1 MAAVKEIYQL
11 IDNFAP
17 FETQMDFDNAG
28 FLVGRGDSAVERVL
42 VALDITKVVVEEAV
56 RRGCQLIVSHHPVIF
71 GGVKSVTDETVTG
84 RVLLAL
90 AENGLSAICAHTNL
104 DAAEGG
110 VNDCLACTLG
120 LQDTK
125 PLNEEKIGR
134 IGTLSC
140 EKPLEQFLSDV
151 VKLLSCNGLRY
162 RDGGRP
168 VHRVAV
174 GGGACGE
181 YIPQAIAQGCD
192 TFVTADLRYN
202 DFLDTQGLNL
212 IDAGHFPTEDV
223 VCQEIVRRLRE
234 TFPELEVTKS
244 AVHGDAVKF
253 YMR

>member
-1 MAAVKEIYQL
+1 MIRPSCPSSFWMLGCTTPNLSIRVRTTLVKRDI
-11 IDNFAP
+11 
-17 FETQMDFDNAG
+17 
-28 FLVGRGDSAVERVL
+28 SAV
-42 VALDITKVVVEEAV
+42 
-56 RRGCQLIVSHHPVIF
+56 CM
-71 GGVKSVTDETVTG
+71 
-84 RVLLAL
+84 
-90 AENGLSAICAHTNL
+90 HTNL

-192 TFVTADLRYN
+192 TFVTSDLRYN

>member
-1 MAAVKEIYQL
+1 MATTNDIYAEMQRYAPL
-11 IDNFAP
+11 ELAESWDNP
-17 FETQMDFDNAG
+17 G
-28 FLVGRGDSAVERVL
+28 LLVDCGREVSRVL
-42 VALDITKVVVEEAV
+42 VTLDITPEVVEEAAAG
-56 RRGCQLIVSHHPVIF
+56 GCELIVSHHPVIF
-71 GGVKSVTDETVTG
+71 SPLKKLTPRDVSFQLVQKGI
-84 RVLLAL
+84 
-90 AENGLSAICAHTNL
+90 SAICMHTNL

-192 TFVTADLRYN
+192 TFVTSDLRYN

>member
-1 MAAVKEIYQL
+1 MTTVQQL
-11 IDNFAP
+11 YEAMQHIAPLELAESWDNP
-17 FETQMDFDNAG
+17 GLLVDCAG
-28 FLVGRGDSAVERVL
+28 EVTRVL
-42 VALDITKVVVEEAV
+42 VTLDITTEVVAEAAAKH
-56 RRGCQLIVSHHPVIF
+56 CEAIVAHHPVIF
-71 GGVKSVTDETVTG
+71 DPLKKLGPQDVPFQLVQAGI
-84 RVLLAL
+84 
-90 AENGLSAICAHTNL
+90 SAICMHTNL

-192 TFVTADLRYN
+192 TFVTSDLRYN

>member
-1 MAAVKEIYQL
+1 M
-11 IDNFAP
+11 
-17 FETQMDFDNAG
+17 
-28 FLVGRGDSAVERVL
+28 
-42 VALDITKVVVEEAV
+42 
-56 RRGCQLIVSHHPVIF
+56 
-71 GGVKSVTDETVTG
+71 
-84 RVLLAL
+84 
-90 AENGLSAICAHTNL
+90 
-104 DAAEGG
+104 
-110 VNDCLACTLG
+110 
-120 LQDTK
+120 
-125 PLNEEKIGR
+125 
-134 IGTLSC
+134 
-140 EKPLEQFLSDV
+140 